1 METHTNPSAPT
12 HSATKPNPDTALATA
27 RAKYSA
33 ARFALWKHA
42 SLEFQKSLLD
52 SELDEI
58 LQLSHQV
65 ITARVSLEIARAVA
79 EHPVAS
85 ESSVGFGGL
94 VPPTYEDLVWLE
106 AAIRQRSKCSCGAT
120 FEPTYGEHVRCP
132 SCLAK
137 HHAAAERSALNS

>member
-1 METHTNPSAPT
+1 METTKNPSAPT

-65 ITARVSLEIARAVA
+65 ITARVSIEIARAA
-79 EHPVAS
+79 MEHPVAS
-85 ESSVGFGGL
+85 GVEC
-94 VPPTYEDLVWLE
+94 
-106 AAIRQRSKCSCGAT
+106 RCGAT
-120 FEPTYGEHVRCP
+120 FEPTYGEHARCP
-132 SCLAK
+132 ACLAQQLT
-137 HHAAAERSALNS
+137 AAESAGGVE